1 MGRALWLSVF
11 LLGVAT
17 ALLVAASEQ
26 EEPAIWR
33 YWGSGKL
40 VSGEWAFDLSGTQRV
55 LADEGPVTGFAFG
68 PGREEVA
75 YCGPATREDRSGLWV
90 VSASRAYPAVRVE
103 GKFWGKTTAPRRLLW
118 TAPEGVTLWG
128 PVSWAP
134 DGSRIAVRA
143 FGSRNDMVIV
153 DYLGGAP
160 VWLSGRAM
168 VVDTAWH
175 PRGEHIAYVTGS
187 GDERAVWVQPLPPEG
202 PPQHLGEGG
211 YDLRWSVDGN
221 TLRWLSPTSETVW
234 TERVW
239 AALSGEVSA
248 RGQLPARPAD
258 AIWSPDGRLCAVLE
272 ERPEGGG
279 KEVVLYPVGSMVGER
294 ADLPGARPR
303 ELLCWSP
310 DSRLV
315 IVLSGAG
322 FMLAVGARPP
332 AYTPLE
338 LARPSREFSSERAAI
353 LGYPIDADAGAPVW
367 SSDGKMVAYVMAQQF
382 DEETGLGPPPRSGAE
397 VSDIYSTGCLVVTEV
412 EQERLEPVG
421 PLREEV
427 RTVLGNM
434 QVIAESLQM
443 YLGDYDRFPMSGNAE
458 ELRLVLAEYVEH
470 LTSEPVFMRPGTEDE
485 AVLRYLVEPG
495 TRLAEVEDWQEM
507 PVAVADYLW
516 DYDVVVFADGRVE
529 LFRKTGAY

>member
-1 MGRALWLSVF
+1 
-11 LLGVAT
+11 
-17 ALLVAASEQ
+17 
-26 EEPAIWR
+26 
-33 YWGSGKL
+33 
-40 VSGEWAFDLSGTQRV
+40 
-55 LADEGPVTGFAFG
+55 
-68 PGREEVA
+68 
-75 YCGPATREDRSGLWV
+75 
-90 VSASRAYPAVRVE
+90 
-103 GKFWGKTTAPRRLLW
+103 
-118 TAPEGVTLWG
+118 
-128 PVSWAP
+128 
-134 DGSRIAVRA
+134 
-143 FGSRNDMVIV
+143 MVIV

-211 YDLRWSVDGN
+211 YDLRWSVDGD

-248 RGQLPARPAD
+248 RGQLPARP
-258 AIWSPDGRLCAVLE
+258 
-272 ERPEGGG
+272 EGGG
-279 KEVVLYPVGSMVGER
+279 KQVVLYPVGSMVGER

-443 YLGDYDRFPMSGNAE
+443 YLGDYDRFPMSDNAE

-470 LTSEPVFMRPGTEDE
+470 LTDEPVFMRPGTEDD
-485 AVLRYLVEPG
+485 VVVRYLAEPG
-495 TRLAEVEDWQEM
+495 LRFWEVEDWQDM

-516 DYDVVVFADGRVE
+516 DYDVVIFGDGRVE
-529 LFRKTGAY
+529 LFSKTSGH